1 MPAATSPRAEWIVVA
16 VILAVAGCGEAVLGA
31 VDATETGEA
40 LPDLMTAGEGAAI
53 SRASIDGAAGPP

>member
-1 MPAATSPRAEWIVVA
+1 MVA